1 MRPYL
6 PVPSPGPASRGDPLL
21 RGEGRNH
28 QERQPSPSGRGG
40 IPHAGWVR
48 VAGFFT
54 SLANVAGLALL
65 AAKLPTLAV
74 QQRVLIRVD
83 ARATQGPFRSAWSY
97 FGYDEPN
104 YTYTPNGR
112 KLLGELSRLTA
123 SPVYIRT
130 HNLLTTG
137 DGTGGLKWGSTN
149 VYSEDATGRPVYD
162 WTILDRVFDA
172 YRDAGVKPLVEIG
185 FMPEALS
192 TRPEPYRHSW
202 PAGTLW
208 TGWAYPP
215 RDYQRWAD
223 LVYQFAHHLV
233 ERYGRKEAGSWYW
246 EVWNEPNIGYWQ
258 STPEEYYKLYDFATD
273 AVKRAL
279 PEARVGGPH
288 STGPAN
294 PEAAAFLR
302 NFLQHC
308 VRGRNY
314 ATGQTGVPLD
324 YIGFHA
330 KGSPRLVD
338 GHVQMGISRHLQDVS
353 KGFETVASF
362 PELHHLPVI
371 LGESDPE
378 GCAACSAQTHPENAY
393 RNGPAYAGYIAAVQN
408 RIFELADRYKI
419 NLAGVVTWA
428 FEFENQPY
436 FAGFRSLAT
445 NGVDKPVLN
454 VFRMMGLMRGE
465 LLRSESSGGLSLDS
479 IVQAGARGNP
489 DINAMAASQNR
500 EVDILVWNYH
510 DDDVSAPAA
519 EVELVVN
526 GIPGDAQRV
535 LMQHYRVDDDWS
547 NSYSVWKQM
556 GSPQSPSS
564 AQYTSLETAGHLQ
577 LLTSPEWLMIHENG
591 ALTLDFTL
599 PRYGVSCIRLIW

>member
-1 MRPYL
+1 L
-6 PVPSPGPASRGDPLL
+6 
-21 RGEGRNH
+21 
-28 QERQPSPSGRGG
+28 
-40 IPHAGWVR
+40 
-48 VAGFFT
+48 
-54 SLANVAGLALL
+54 LALL
-65 AAKLPTLAV
+65 TAKVSALAA
-74 QQRVLIRVD
+74 QQPVLIRVD
-83 ARATQGPFRSAWSY
+83 TQTTRGPFSSAWSY

-104 YTYTPNGR
+104 YTYAANGR

-130 HNLLTTG
+130 HNLLTSG
-137 DGTGGLKWGSTN
+137 NGTGGLKWGSTN
-149 VYSEDATGRPVYD
+149 VYSEDSAGRPVYD
-162 WTILDRVFDA
+162 WTLLDGVFDT
-172 YRDAGVKPLVEIG
+172 YRDTGVKPLVEIG

-192 TRPEPYRHSW
+192 TRPNPYRHSW

-215 RDYQRWAD
+215 RDYRRWAD
-223 LVYQFAHHLV
+223 LVYQFTRHLV
-233 ERYGRKEAGSWYW
+233 QRYGRKEAESWYW

-258 STPEEYYKLYDFATD
+258 GTSEEYYKLYDFTTD

-279 PEARVGGPH
+279 PAARVGGPH
-288 STGPAN
+288 STGPTN

-302 NFLQHC
+302 NFLEHC

-314 ATGQTGVPLD
+314 ATGQTGAPLD

-338 GHVQMGISRHLQDVS
+338 GHVQMGISKHLQDVA

-362 PELHHLPVI
+362 PEVRHLPVI

-378 GCAACSAQTHPENAY
+378 GCAACSTQARPENAY
-393 RNGPAYAGYIAAVQN
+393 RNGPAYAAYTAAVQN
-408 RIFELADRYKI
+408 RIFELADRYKV

-465 LLRSESSGGLSLDS
+465 LLGSGSSGGLSLDS
-479 IVQAGARGNP
+479 IVQGGARENP
-489 DINAMAASQNR
+489 DINAVATRQNR

-510 DDDVSAPAA
+510 DDDMSAPAA
-519 EVELVVN
+519 EIDLLVT
-526 GIPGDAQRV
+526 GIPSDAQRV
-535 LMQHYRVDDDWS
+535 RIQHYRVDGDWS
-547 NSYSVWKQM
+547 NSYSLWKQM
-556 GSPQSPSS
+556 GSPQSPSTT
-564 AQYTSLETAGHLQ
+564 QYTRLEAAGHLQ
-577 LLTSPEWLMIHENG
+577 LFTSPEWLMIRENG
-591 ALTLDFTL
+591 TVKLDFTL
-599 PRYGVSCIRLIW
+599 PRYGVSCIQLFW

>member
-1 MRPYL
+1 MDVLESGVRTASLLLAAAMRIL
-6 PVPSPGPASRGDPLL
+6 P
-21 RGEGRNH
+21 GRWRAPWRKKGWARRPRPRLTNIVIL
-28 QERQPSPSGRGG
+28 GG
-40 IPHAGWVR
+40 I
-48 VAGFFT
+48 F
-54 SLANVAGLALL
+54 LALL
-65 AAKLPTLAV
+65 ELPTLAA
-74 QQRVLIRVD
+74 QPQVLIRVD
-83 ARATQGPFRSAWSY
+83 VRATQGPFRPAWSY

-104 YTYTPNGR
+104 YTYAPNGR
-112 KLLGELSRLTA
+112 KLLAELSRLTA

-130 HNLLTTG
+130 HNLLTSG
-137 DGTGGLKWGSTN
+137 DGTAGLKWGSTN
-149 VYSEDATGRPVYD
+149 VYSEGAAGQPVYD

-192 TRPEPYRHSW
+192 TRANPYRHSW
-202 PAGTLW
+202 PEGTLW

-233 ERYGRKEAGSWYW
+233 ERYGRNEAESWYW

-258 STPEEYYKLYDFATD
+258 STPEEYYKLYDFAAD

-279 PEARVGGPH
+279 PGARVGGPH

-302 NFLQHC
+302 NFLDHC

-314 ATGQTGVPLD
+314 ATGQTGAPLD

-330 KGSPRLVD
+330 KGSPRLVG
-338 GHVQMGISRHLQDVS
+338 GHVQMGIGKHLQDVS
-353 KGFETVASF
+353 KGFEIVASF
-362 PELHHLPVI
+362 PELRRLPVI

-378 GCAACSAQTHPENAY
+378 GCAACSAEAHPENAY
-393 RNGPAYAGYIAAVQN
+393 RNGPAYASYVVAVEA

-428 FEFENQPY
+428 FEFESQPY

-454 VFRMMGLMRGE
+454 VFRMLGLMRGE
-465 LLRSESSGGLSLDS
+465 MLRSDSSGGLSLDS
-479 IVQAGARGNP
+479 MVQAGARRDP
-489 DINAMAASQNR
+489 DVNAMATRQNR

-510 DDDVSAPAA
+510 DDDVAAPAA
-519 EVELVVN
+519 NIALVVN
-526 GIPGDAQRV
+526 GIPDAGQRV
-535 LMQHYRVDDDWS
+535 LMQHYRIDGDWS

-556 GSPQSPSS
+556 GSPQSPSTD
-564 AQYTSLETAGHLQ
+564 QYTRLERVTTARRCRRG
-577 LLTSPEWLMIHENG
+577 N
-591 ALTLDFTL
+591 
-599 PRYGVSCIRLIW
+599 RV